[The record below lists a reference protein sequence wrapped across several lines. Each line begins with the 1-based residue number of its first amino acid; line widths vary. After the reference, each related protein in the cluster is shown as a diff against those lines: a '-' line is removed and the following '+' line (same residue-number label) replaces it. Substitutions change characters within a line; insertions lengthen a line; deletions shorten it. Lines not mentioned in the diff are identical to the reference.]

1 LEIFAMRFVLAVAA
15 LVGAA
20 LPAAATQVR
29 DCDYAASVKSIA
41 EPWERNIR
49 GFYNN
54 AVRVAVLDTGGEPVC
69 CSQHLLVLLPD
80 RAGSQPGMDEERLC
94 RVVGDHDASGFL
106 RIEFRQMRARYDRR
120 GLLIEFP
127 VQIYGDGIRNR
138 RSAVRVRIDVARGTV
153 TAE

>member
-1 LEIFAMRFVLAVAA
+1 MRFLFAAAVSLA
-15 LVGAA
+15 AA

-29 DCDYAASVKSIA
+29 DCDYAASVRSIA

-80 RAGSQPGMDEERLC
+80 RAGQVPGMDEERLC
-94 RVVGDHDASGFL
+94 RVVGDHDAMGFL
-106 RIEFRQMRARYDRR
+106 GIEFQRMRAWYDRR

-138 RSAVRVRIDVARGTV
+138 RSVAHVRIDVQRGTV